1 MSGATH
7 TMRRMWLI
15 MLHQR
20 GNWTVAELN
29 HELHKHH
36 PSLPNV
42 DEESLKLLVL
52 ENRLSCRNN
61 IAGEVLDYSVQP
73 TNVALRTVTLGDLG
87 LFDN

>member
-15 MLHQR
+15 MLAQR
-20 GNWTVAELN
+20 GWWTLEQLN

-36 PSLPNV
+36 PTLPNV
-42 DEESLKLLVL
+42 EPESLDMLVT
-52 ENRLSCRNN
+52 ENRLSARYPSAGVCTYGLRPNN
-61 IAGEVLDYSVQP
+61 L
-73 TNVALRTVTLGDLG
+73 ALRTITLGDLG